1 MKVFI
6 QTNKHQFLASK
17 VSAYSFQRF
26 GLEVELM
33 DVEKNDFLKKFIN
46 KKYLRNKKIKLY
58 KNDLQSFTLL
68 RFLGPKLNNFKDRIL
83 VIDPDIFALKDPR
96 ILEREID
103 NDHDIYCTF
112 YNNSPRSEMMLINAE
127 RVLWNFNDII
137 KRLFDHK
144 IDYQN
149 LMNLSF
155 DKALKIKK
163 IENKFNSHDYV
174 DKETILLHTTNRLT
188 QPWKEGLKIDFE
200 NHNYTYTLYL
210 KNFLKKFL
218 NKNYDK
224 NLFVKNYQKH
234 PNNDVTNTIKKLFQ
248 EAKKEN
254 FISEEDINFALK
266 NNFISKNIII

>member
-33 DVEKNDFLKKFIN
+33 DVEENDFLKKFIN

-96 ILEREID
+96 ILEKEID

-200 NHNYTYTLYL
+200 NHNFTYALYL

-218 NKNYDK
+218 NKDYDK